1 MQTTGAQYTL
11 MNFTT
16 DEDEFKVVCVSSGIL
31 QPHTSNGSKKAFVP
45 IFRGRSESLQGNC
58 SSPPCSPV
66 LSVRIFSAPG
76 IRTPSLAPDFLF
88 LFPFWFK
95 PHLRNLPLTFVP
107 RCPCPRL
114 GNLSP
119 PAPAPRPFPSVPLLS
134 SSPLLPSSTSCPRR
148 PSQPGQS
155 RSLAPCPR
163 VLSPQHTYIP
173 AFLRHLCSY
182 PHPGSPRWSLPPQL
196 FHSARGGR
204 R

>member
-1 MQTTGAQYTL
+1 M
-11 MNFTT
+11 
-16 DEDEFKVVCVSSGIL
+16 SSGIL
-31 QPHTSNGSKKAFVP
+31 QPHTSNGSKKAFVS
-45 IFRGRSESLQGNC
+45 IFRGRSESLEGNC

-66 LSVRIFSAPG
+66 LSLRVFSAPG

-88 LFPFWFK
+88 LFPFRFK

-119 PAPAPRPFPSVPLLS
+119 PAPAPRPFPSVPPPPFLHLLPPS
-134 SSPLLPSSTSCPRR
+134 PFSARSVPVPRTLPQSPLTPAHLYSCFP
-148 PSQPGQS
+148 
-155 RSLAPCPR
+155 
-163 VLSPQHTYIP
+163 
-173 AFLRHLCSY
+173 RHLCSY